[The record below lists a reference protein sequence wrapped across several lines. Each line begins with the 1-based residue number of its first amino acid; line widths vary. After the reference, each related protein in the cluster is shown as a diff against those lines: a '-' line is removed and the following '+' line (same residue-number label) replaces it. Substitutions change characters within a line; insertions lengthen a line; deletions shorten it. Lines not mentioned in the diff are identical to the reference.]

1 MAWVSAE
8 STLLCQKD
16 ESVVDR
22 AALTGNVDIRRGH

>member
-8 STLLCQKD
+8 STLLCQTD
-16 ESVVDR
+16 ASVVHR